1 MCDICTERGWS
12 KEFVFV
18 AVPERTGEDPEIAPS
33 LKVEWKAKKADPTNG
48 GYSKELLE
56 RLFSKVGHFIGDDV
70 INILLLFQFGV
81 DHVLVSKKRKGRA
94 VVSFHSAVHAV
105 SP

>member
-1 MCDICTERGWS
+1 MGDVCCSDYLVGNFKS
-12 KEFVFV
+12 VV
-18 AVPERTGEDPEIAPS
+18 AASDEDPEIAPS

-56 RLFSKVGHFIGDDV
+56 RLFSKVGHFIV
-70 INILLLFQFGV
+70 VMIIIHTALQFGV
-81 DHVLVSKKRKGRA
+81 DHILVSKKRKGRA
-94 VVSFHSAVHAV
+94 VVSFDSAAHAV